1 MPSQNWARI
10 TIALAAIVS
19 AVMVLVTGGSGAV
32 SLNTAKI
39 VISASSIVTILL
51 LAFDGFLWRWPGVRR
66 LHKRPVLRGTWKTEL
81 RTTYEER
88 KDEVIDCFLVIDQT
102 FSRIC
107 ARMLFDRSRSNSM
120 SGDIVRENGRCVLY
134 YIFRSDKNALAPDT
148 NPPARGAADL
158 TIASTP
164 KATTGWRGAPR
175 APCARSATARPSST
189 RSQPRRRPTTR
200 REAPLSQRWWRCEP
214 HGEVVRR
221 VLHPAERGS

>member
-51 LAFDGFLWRWPGVRR
+51 LAFDRFLWRWPGVRR

-164 KATTGWRGAPR
+164 MTHLEGDYWM
-175 APCARSATARPSST
+175 
-189 RSQPRRRPTTR
+189 
-200 REAPLSQRWWRCEP
+200 
-214 HGEVVRR
+214 
-221 VLHPAERGS
+221 ERGTKGTLRTVGFSTALFDTFAAAAQADYTSGGAAEPTMVAM